1 MGPIAGQLLSAH
13 IKLEIL
19 TVIETSQQQ
28 GISARRSCSL
38 LAINHRRIVRWQQ
51 HSRLGQGLEDQTPG
65 PKEALHRVLP
75 EEIEEIVAMAGSEPY
90 ADLSHRMLA
99 VTAWDQG
106 LFMAS
111 FSTVYRVLKERNLM
125 SARGAGGAHNGNS
138 KPPGRKELERPQ
150 PTVVLGH
157 QLPDDLPE
165 RGVSLPLP
173 AAR

>member
-1 MGPIAGQLLSAH
+1 MGPIAGQLLGAP

-28 GISARRSCSL
+28 GVSARRSCSL
-38 LAINHRRIVRWQQ
+38 LAINHRRVVRWRQLA
-51 HSRLGQGLEDQTPG
+51 RLGQDLADRTPG

-75 EEIEEIVAMAGSEPY
+75 EEIQQIVAMAGSAEY

-125 SARGAGGAHNGNS
+125 SARGAGGAHN
-138 KPPGRKELERPQ
+138 RC
-150 PTVVLGH
+150 V
-157 QLPDDLPE
+157 
-165 RGVSLPLP
+165 
-173 AAR
+173 